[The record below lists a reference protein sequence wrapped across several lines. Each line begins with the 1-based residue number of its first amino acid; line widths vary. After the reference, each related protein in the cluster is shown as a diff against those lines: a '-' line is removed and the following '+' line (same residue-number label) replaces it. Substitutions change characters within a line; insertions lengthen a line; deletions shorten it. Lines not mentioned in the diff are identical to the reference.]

1 MAKKKKKKFQKKQLL
16 SLFHNENYQKV
27 ISKIKQFEIDGMS
40 DKELYQIQITS
51 YEKLANANFELG
63 DINRAMRDIESLLT
77 IDSSEEYKIIKLK
90 YLCYMEYFKDAIIF
104 AQDLINSKN
113 SKIKKEA
120 LFLYILANI
129 YSGNYDIEEKSLK
142 LLPIA
147 RVNYILGFKEFL
159 KGNIEEALLYLDK
172 CNPRVKIEK
181 KNIEAIKYII
191 LNQETTSSEI
201 LKPLYRFL
209 INGDDTNL
217 QNTKNSRIIKK
228 DISTQFYK
236 NKKSS
241 EIEKLISLKSSIPIE
256 TIVKEIKDRE
266 KQTKLIYNNIVLL
279 VDKQKN
285 YHKALELFIK
295 NKNQLVQIVESAVLF
310 IQIKL
315 LLDDTKSDK
324 IVVSFLSNY
333 LKLHYKKLSPFQ
345 LDFIFVFL
353 IQSSQID
360 TSIRII
366 KEYNGEDIIF
376 ILKDLIEITEVEPS
390 TQERFNRIIKRYSFI
405 KDKAFEAIL
414 GAIDSFN
421 ENISIIKSKEIELF
435 AKQLSK
441 ILTLFQNCQKPHK
454 KYQPKIFKILSSM
467 SSFIQNLD
475 FATNRDLYIQLSET
489 INRFIEIFNMDRGDL
504 SKDIKTLFTSIEKK
518 KSIKKEKKTDD
529 KTMFD
534 MFKRIVNDY
543 DEDDFDDMLN
553 SFDEDYLDD
562 NDLARIK
569 KDFIEALKN
578 NQTPFNNELED
589 IEDSFNNP
597 IIFEFILDLV
607 GKAIEFDRYDD
618 SFTQTLLDNMYIEP
632 EDSYYREDLIMA
644 IKKYAKKD
652 IKIAIIFLYD
662 CITLVPTNQRETVWY
677 LKWLE
682 AYLYLVDDYAQPRD
696 KAFKG
701 CLNHFIK
708 VQQKKRFKTLND
720 KFKKLINR
728 FKDKGLF

>member
-51 YEKLANANFELG
+51 YEKLANANFKLG
-63 DINRAMRDIESLLT
+63 DINRAMRDMESLLT

-129 YSGNYDIEEKSLK
+129 YSGNYDIEEKFLK

-159 KGNIEEALLYLDK
+159 EGNIEEALLYLDK

-181 KNIEAIKYII
+181 KNIEAIKSII

-228 DISTQFYK
+228 DILTQFYK

-256 TIVKEIKDRE
+256 TIVEEIKDKE

-295 NKNQLVQIVESAVLF
+295 NKNQLVQIVESAVLL
-310 IQIKL
+310 IQIKS

-324 IVVSFLSNY
+324 IVLNFLSNY

-353 IQSSQID
+353 IQSSQIN

-366 KEYNGEDIIF
+366 KEYNGEDILF
-376 ILKDLIEITEVEPS
+376 ILKDLIEITEVEPQI
-390 TQERFNRIIKRYSFI
+390 QERFNRIIKRYSFI
-405 KDKAFEAIL
+405 KDKTFEAIL
-414 GAIDSFN
+414 GVIDSFN

-454 KYQPKIFKILSSM
+454 KYQPKIFKILSSI

-489 INRFIEIFNMDRGDL
+489 INRFIEIFNIDREDL
-504 SKDIKTLFTSIEKK
+504 SKDIKILFISLEKE

-529 KTMFD
+529 ETMFD
-534 MFKRIVNDY
+534 IFKQIVNDY

-632 EDSYYREDLIMA
+632 QDNYYREDLIMA

-652 IKIAIIFLYD
+652 IKIAIIFFYD

-682 AYLYLVDDYAQPRD
+682 AYLYLVDDYSQPRD

>member
-90 YLCYMEYFKDAIIF
+90 YLCYMEYFKDAIVF

-159 KGNIEEALLYLDK
+159 EGNIEEALLYLDK

-228 DISTQFYK
+228 DILTQFYK

-266 KQTKLIYNNIVLL
+266 EQTKLIYNNIVLL

-421 ENISIIKSKEIELF
+421 ANISIIKSKEIELF

-543 DEDDFDDMLN
+543 DEDDFDDMLD

>member
-51 YEKLANANFELG
+51 YEKLANANFKLG
-63 DINRAMRDIESLLT
+63 DINRAMRDMESLLT

-129 YSGNYDIEEKSLK
+129 YSGNYDIEEKFLK

-159 KGNIEEALLYLDK
+159 EGNIEEALLYLDK

-181 KNIEAIKYII
+181 KNIEAIKSII

-228 DISTQFYK
+228 DILTQFYK

-256 TIVKEIKDRE
+256 TIVEEIKDKE

-295 NKNQLVQIVESAVLF
+295 NKNQLVQIVESAVLL
-310 IQIKL
+310 IQIKS

-324 IVVSFLSNY
+324 IVLNFLSNY

-353 IQSSQID
+353 IQSSQIN

-366 KEYNGEDIIF
+366 KEYNGEDILF
-376 ILKDLIEITEVEPS
+376 ILKDLIEITEVEPQI
-390 TQERFNRIIKRYSFI
+390 QERFNRIIKRYSFI
-405 KDKAFEAIL
+405 KDKTFEAIL
-414 GAIDSFN
+414 GVIDSFN

-454 KYQPKIFKILSSM
+454 KYQPKIFKILSSI

-489 INRFIEIFNMDRGDL
+489 INRFIEIFNIDREDL
-504 SKDIKTLFTSIEKK
+504 SKDIKILFISIEKE

-529 KTMFD
+529 ETMFD
-534 MFKRIVNDY
+534 IFKQIVNDY

-632 EDSYYREDLIMA
+632 QDNYYREDLIMA

-652 IKIAIIFLYD
+652 IKIAIIFFYD

-682 AYLYLVDDYAQPRD
+682 AYLYLVDDYSQPRD

>member
-51 YEKLANANFELG
+51 YEKLANANFRLG
-63 DINRAMRDIESLLT
+63 DINRAMRDMESLLT

-90 YLCYMEYFKDAIIF
+90 YLCYMEYFKDAIVF

-129 YSGNYDIEEKSLK
+129 YSGNYDIEEKFLK

-159 KGNIEEALLYLDK
+159 EGNIEEALLYLDK

-181 KNIEAIKYII
+181 KNIEAIKSII

-228 DISTQFYK
+228 DILTQFYK

-256 TIVKEIKDRE
+256 TIVEEIKDKE

-295 NKNQLVQIVESAVLF
+295 NKNQLVQIVESAVLL
-310 IQIKL
+310 IQIKS

-324 IVVSFLSNY
+324 IVLNFLSNY

-353 IQSSQID
+353 IQSSQIN

-366 KEYNGEDIIF
+366 KEYNGEDILF
-376 ILKDLIEITEVEPS
+376 ILKDLIEITEVEPQI
-390 TQERFNRIIKRYSFI
+390 QERFNRIIKRYSFI
-405 KDKAFEAIL
+405 KDKTFEAIL
-414 GAIDSFN
+414 GVIDSFN

-454 KYQPKIFKILSSM
+454 KYQPKIFKILSSI

-489 INRFIEIFNMDRGDL
+489 INRFIEIFN
-504 SKDIKTLFTSIEKK
+504 K
-518 KSIKKEKKTDD
+518 
-529 KTMFD
+529 
-534 MFKRIVNDY
+534 
-543 DEDDFDDMLN
+543 
-553 SFDEDYLDD
+553 
-562 NDLARIK
+562 
-569 KDFIEALKN
+569 
-578 NQTPFNNELED
+578 
-589 IEDSFNNP
+589 
-597 IIFEFILDLV
+597 
-607 GKAIEFDRYDD
+607 
-618 SFTQTLLDNMYIEP
+618 
-632 EDSYYREDLIMA
+632 
-644 IKKYAKKD
+644 
-652 IKIAIIFLYD
+652 
-662 CITLVPTNQRETVWY
+662 
-677 LKWLE
+677 
-682 AYLYLVDDYAQPRD
+682 
-696 KAFKG
+696 
-701 CLNHFIK
+701 
-708 VQQKKRFKTLND
+708 
-720 KFKKLINR
+720 
-728 FKDKGLF
+728 

>member
-51 YEKLANANFELG
+51 YEKLANANFKLG
-63 DINRAMRDIESLLT
+63 DINRAMRDMESLLT

-129 YSGNYDIEEKSLK
+129 YSGNYDIEEKFLK

-159 KGNIEEALLYLDK
+159 EGNIEEALLYLDK

-181 KNIEAIKYII
+181 KNIEAIKSII

-228 DISTQFYK
+228 DILTQFYK

-256 TIVKEIKDRE
+256 TIVEEIKDKE

-295 NKNQLVQIVESAVLF
+295 NKNQLVQIVESAVLL
-310 IQIKL
+310 IQIKS

-324 IVVSFLSNY
+324 IVLNFLSNY

-353 IQSSQID
+353 IQSSQIN

-366 KEYNGEDIIF
+366 KEYNGEDILF
-376 ILKDLIEITEVEPS
+376 ILKDLIEITEVEPQI
-390 TQERFNRIIKRYSFI
+390 QERFNRIIKRYSFI
-405 KDKAFEAIL
+405 KDKTFEAIL
-414 GAIDSFN
+414 GVIDSFN

-454 KYQPKIFKILSSM
+454 KYQPKIFKILSSI

-489 INRFIEIFNMDRGDL
+489 INRFIEIFNIDREDL
-504 SKDIKTLFTSIEKK
+504 SKDIKILFISLEKE

-529 KTMFD
+529 ETMFD
-534 MFKRIVNDY
+534 IFKQIVNDY

-632 EDSYYREDLIMA
+632 QDNYYREDLIMA

-652 IKIAIIFLYD
+652 IKIAIIFFYD

>member
-51 YEKLANANFELG
+51 YEKLANANFKLG
-63 DINRAMRDIESLLT
+63 DINRAMRDMESLLT

-90 YLCYMEYFKDAIIF
+90 YLCYMEYFKDAIVF

-129 YSGNYDIEEKSLK
+129 YSGNYDIEEKFLK

-159 KGNIEEALLYLDK
+159 EGNIEEALLYLDK

-181 KNIEAIKYII
+181 KNIEAIKSII

-228 DISTQFYK
+228 DILTQFYK

-256 TIVKEIKDRE
+256 TIVEEIKDKE

-295 NKNQLVQIVESAVLF
+295 NKNQLVQIVESAVLL
-310 IQIKL
+310 IQIKS

-324 IVVSFLSNY
+324 IVLNFLSNY

-353 IQSSQID
+353 IQSSQIN

-366 KEYNGEDIIF
+366 KEYNGEDILF
-376 ILKDLIEITEVEPS
+376 ILKDLIEITEVEPQI
-390 TQERFNRIIKRYSFI
+390 QERFNRIIKRYSFI
-405 KDKAFEAIL
+405 KDKTFEAIL
-414 GAIDSFN
+414 GVIDSFN

-454 KYQPKIFKILSSM
+454 KYQPKIFKILSSI

-489 INRFIEIFNMDRGDL
+489 INRFIEIFNIDREDL
-504 SKDIKTLFTSIEKK
+504 SKDIKILFISLEKE

-529 KTMFD
+529 ETMFD
-534 MFKRIVNDY
+534 IFKQIVNDY

-569 KDFIEALKN
+569 KNFIEALKN

-632 EDSYYREDLIMA
+632 QDNYYREDLIMA

-652 IKIAIIFLYD
+652 IKIAIIFFYD

-682 AYLYLVDDYAQPRD
+682 AYLYLVDDYSQPRD

-708 VQQKKRFKTLND
+708 VQQKKKFKTLND

>member
-51 YEKLANANFELG
+51 YEKLANANFKLG
-63 DINRAMRDIESLLT
+63 DINRAMRDMESLLT

-90 YLCYMEYFKDAIIF
+90 YLCYMEYFKDAIVF

-129 YSGNYDIEEKSLK
+129 YSGNYDIEEKFLK

-159 KGNIEEALLYLDK
+159 EGNIEEALLYLDK

-181 KNIEAIKYII
+181 KNIEAIKSII

-228 DISTQFYK
+228 DILTQFYK

-256 TIVKEIKDRE
+256 TIVEEIKDKE

-295 NKNQLVQIVESAVLF
+295 NKNQLVQIVESAVLL
-310 IQIKL
+310 IQIKS

-324 IVVSFLSNY
+324 IVLNFLSNY

-353 IQSSQID
+353 IQSSQIN

-366 KEYNGEDIIF
+366 KEYNGEDILF
-376 ILKDLIEITEVEPS
+376 ILKDLIEITEVEPQI
-390 TQERFNRIIKRYSFI
+390 QERFNRIIKRYSFI
-405 KDKAFEAIL
+405 KDKTFEAIL
-414 GAIDSFN
+414 GVIDSFN

-454 KYQPKIFKILSSM
+454 KYQPKIFKILSSI

-489 INRFIEIFNMDRGDL
+489 INRFIEIFNIDREDL
-504 SKDIKTLFTSIEKK
+504 SKDIKILFISLEKE

-529 KTMFD
+529 ETMFD
-534 MFKRIVNDY
+534 IFKQIVNDY

-632 EDSYYREDLIMA
+632 QDNYYREDLIMA

-652 IKIAIIFLYD
+652 IKIAIIFFYD

-682 AYLYLVDDYAQPRD
+682 AYLYLVDDYSQPRD